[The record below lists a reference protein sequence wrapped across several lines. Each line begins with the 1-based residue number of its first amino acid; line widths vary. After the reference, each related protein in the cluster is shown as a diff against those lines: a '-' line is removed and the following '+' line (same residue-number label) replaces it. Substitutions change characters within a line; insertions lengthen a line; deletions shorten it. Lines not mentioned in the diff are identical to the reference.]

1 VDGVERA
8 ESLRSSDYLTDDT
21 TSQYG
26 IAAVVAGV
34 PERVPRHDGSAGG
47 DVARRVIPV
56 LVRSSGIG
64 P

>member
-8 ESLRSSDYLTDDT
+8 ESLRSCDYLTDDT

-34 PERVPRHDGSAGG
+34 PERVPHHDGSGAG
-47 DVARRVIPV
+47 DLARRVIPV
-56 LVRSSGIG
+56 LVRSSGFG

>member
-1 VDGVERA
+1 VDGVQRA

-26 IAAVVAGV
+26 IAAVVAVV
-34 PERVPRHDGSAGG
+34 PERAPRHDGSGGG

-56 LVRSSGIG
+56 RVRSSGVG